1 LTISRRL
8 DNLPHTTLILASGYA
23 DSMPPRSPVEQQ
35 IADLQRLSAEGAAS
49 AVIEGLTRAL
59 KHQSNLMVAK
69 AAELCSE
76 RHAKG
81 LLDAREMLPHLLA
94 AWSRMFENAAKT
106 DPQCWA
112 KNALIRALTA
122 LGGQESAPF
131 LRGVRYQQWEATW
144 GGQVDTAITVRGG
157 CALAL
162 LQSTDLPRLE
172 IAQHLVITLTD
183 EKTPVRIDGA
193 RALEALGGDEASLLL
208 RLKARI
214 SDPEPQVLGQVFE
227 SLLGLEGDRAIPF
240 LAEFL
245 DAREEAVADEA
256 ALALGASR
264 STQALQALRKAWERH
279 RARRLGAVLLRAISA
294 LRIPEAVDFLADI
307 VRTEG
312 KMDALDALD
321 ALALHGATGEIAQA
335 ARRAASQRVEE
346 SIVGRVA
353 SLFPPGR

>member
-1 LTISRRL
+1 
-8 DNLPHTTLILASGYA
+8 
-23 DSMPPRSPVEQQ
+23 MPPRSPVEQQ
-35 IADLQRLSAEGAAS
+35 IADLQRLSAEGTTP
-49 AVIEGLTRAL
+49 AVLQALRRAL
-59 KHQSNLMVAK
+59 KHSSNLIVAK

-76 RHAKG
+76 LQAKG
-81 LLDAREMLPHLLA
+81 LLDARELLPHLLE
-94 AWSRMFENAAKT
+94 AWDRMFENPAKT

-122 LGGQESAPF
+122 LGVQESAPF

-144 GGQVDTAITVRGG
+144 GGQEDTAITVRGG

-172 IAQHLVITLTD
+172 IAQHLILTLTD

-193 RALEALGGDEASLLL
+193 RALEAFGGDEASLLL

-214 SDPEPQVLGQVFE
+214 SDPEAQVLGQVFE

-245 DAREEAVADEA
+245 DAREEAVAEEA

-264 STQALQALRKAWERH
+264 STQALEALRKAWERH
-279 RARRLGAVLLRAISA
+279 RGRRLGAVLLRAISA
-294 LRIPEAVDFLADI
+294 LRIPEAIEFLAGI

-321 ALALHGATGEIAQA
+321 ALALHGATGEIAEA
-335 ARRAASQRVEE
+335 AKRAASQRLEE
-346 SIVGRVA
+346 SIVSRA
-353 SLFPPGR
+353 SSLFPSGR

>member
-1 LTISRRL
+1 
-8 DNLPHTTLILASGYA
+8 
-23 DSMPPRSPVEQQ
+23 MPPRSPVEQQ
-35 IADLQRLSAEGAAS
+35 IADLQRLSAEGATP
-49 AVIEGLTRAL
+49 AVLQALTRAL

-69 AAELCSE
+69 AAELSSSLQ
-76 RHAKG
+76 AKD
-81 LLDAREMLPHLLA
+81 LLPHLLA
-94 AWSRMFENAAKT
+94 AWNRMFENAAKT

-122 LGGQESAPF
+122 LGVQESAPF

-144 GGQVDTAITVRGG
+144 GGQEDTAITVRGG

-183 EKTPVRIDGA
+183 DKTPVRIDGA

-214 SDPEPQVLGQVFE
+214 LDPEPQVLGQVFE

-245 DAREEAVADEA
+245 NAREEAVAEEA
-256 ALALGASR
+256 SLALGASR
-264 STQALQALRKAWERH
+264 STQALEVLRKAWERH
-279 RARRLGAVLLRAISA
+279 RGRRLGSVLLRSISA
-294 LRIPEAVDFLADI
+294 LRIPEAIEFLAGI

-321 ALALHGATGEIAQA
+321 ALALHGSTGEIAEA
-335 ARRAASQRVEE
+335 ARGAASQRVEE
-346 SIVGRVA
+346 SIVGRVS